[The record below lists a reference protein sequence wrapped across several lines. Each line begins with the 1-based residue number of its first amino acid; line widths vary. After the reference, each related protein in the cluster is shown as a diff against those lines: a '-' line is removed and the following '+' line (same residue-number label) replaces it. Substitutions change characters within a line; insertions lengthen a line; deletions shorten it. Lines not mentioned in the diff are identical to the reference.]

1 MTDTTQTVVTRQIKF
16 HPNPTQDWET
26 VKNAGSGS
34 VTLELMDSNG
44 GVHNPAC
51 KIDSKSCSSSMS
63 PDVTD
68 LCEWH
73 RLRMARHVTM
83 QCGCGPVDT
92 CWGDSPGRWM
102 FRNYYDCWEIPV
114 VDTMNKFYCCGHC
127 QSTDTETHQCGTS
140 MLVGECCL
148 DKHPNATKIIRAT
161 DADYY

>member
-16 HPNPTQDWET
+16 HPNPTQDWQTEKT
-26 VKNAGSGS
+26 R
-34 VTLELMDSNG
+34 LMDSNG
-44 GVHNPAC
+44 GVRNPAC

-127 QSTDTETHQCGTS
+127 QNTDTETHQCGES